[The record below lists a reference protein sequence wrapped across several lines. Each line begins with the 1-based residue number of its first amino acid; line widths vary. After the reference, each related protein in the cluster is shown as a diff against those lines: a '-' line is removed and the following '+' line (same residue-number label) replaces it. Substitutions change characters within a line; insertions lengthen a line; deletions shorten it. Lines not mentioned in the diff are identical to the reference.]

1 MRGLP
6 RRLVTRRRLAAAVV
20 LTAGLLAAGGLPGT
34 PGDEGGTSDRAAP
47 PAPREAALA
56 GSTTVQGE
64 RQSAVLAAD
73 DRRLLELVGSISAG
87 AGTYVQAVGGVDTQ
101 VLTRRERAWTLEDL
115 IALGAAQVQPDDAVL
130 VTRHVLVAPG
140 ARLTIEAPGRAV
152 RLRSQPSGFASL
164 VAWKAEL
171 TLSGAAGR
179 PLRLSSWDPGRG
191 TADVTPVDGRSYVR
205 EVGGAMWLRDVDATH
220 LGFWAGRTSGVAWTG
235 SATAPATGGAVGS
248 SFRSNHYGAFS
259 SEGADLVFTGSVFA
273 GNTVDGLALHRRTV
287 RTTVQDSTARDNG
300 RHGFSA
306 DRGSQSVTYRGVTAV
321 RNSGSGVWFSGSP
334 LSTNLSAG
342 GAPLR
347 AYGQLRVAGGR
358 FAENGRAGIRV
369 VDGHQVVISGAEV
382 VGNRDGVVLD
392 GTTSPTRVD
401 DTVVTGQHRFGIA
414 VSGGTATVADN
425 RVTGST
431 TGIRVQDADVA
442 VTGNAVTEATA
453 HGISVIGRAEGTA
466 LADNTVAGRG
476 PSALDAYRLAAG
488 LSVVQSGNDVTGWA
502 RDRDNSDYWAS
513 FVPNHPMLV
522 LWVVVLG
529 VPLALRLRARRHRG
543 SPGRAPYQDDLLR
556 ERSGL
561 LRVDAAR

>member
-1 MRGLP
+1 MRRRT

-34 PGDEGGTSDRAAP
+34 PGDAGAPDPPAP

-56 GSTTVQGE
+56 GATTVQGE
-64 RQSAVLAAD
+64 RQSAVLAAE
-73 DRRLLELVGSISAG
+73 DRRLLELVGSTPSEPG
-87 AGTYVQAVGGVDTQ
+87 AYVQAVGGVDTQ
-101 VLTRRERAWTLEDL
+101 VLTARGTAWTLDDL
-115 IALGAAQVQPDDAVL
+115 VALGAAEVQPDEAVL

-152 RLRSQPSGFASL
+152 RLRSQPSGFTSL

-171 TLSGAAGR
+171 TLSGAEGR

-191 TADVTPVDGRSYVR
+191 AADVTPVDGRSYVR
-205 EVGGAMWLRDVDATH
+205 EVGGALWLHDVDATH

-235 SATAPATGGAVGS
+235 SATTPATGGAVGS

-259 SEGADLVFTGSVFA
+259 SEGAGLAFTRSVFA
-273 GNTVDGLALHRRTV
+273 DNTVDGLSLHRRTV
-287 RTTVQDSTARDNG
+287 RTTVHDSTARDNG

-306 DRGSQSVTYRGVTAV
+306 DQGSQSVTYHGVTAE
-321 RNSGSGVWFSGSP
+321 RNAGAGVLFDGSP
-334 LSTNLSAG
+334 LSTDLSAG

-347 AYGQLRVAGGR
+347 SYGQLTVDGGR
-358 FAENGRAGIRV
+358 FADNGRAGIRV
-369 VDGHQVVISGAEV
+369 VDGHRVLIRGVAVAGD
-382 VGNRDGVVLD
+382 RDGIVLA

-401 DTVVTGQHRFGIA
+401 DAVVTGQHRFGIT
-414 VSGGTATVADN
+414 VGGGTATLAGN

-431 TGIRVQDADVA
+431 TGIRVQDADVE

-453 HGISVIGRAEGTA
+453 HGISVVGRAEGTA

-488 LSVVQSGNDVTGWA
+488 LSVVQSGNDVTGWE

-513 FVPNHPMLV
+513 FVPNHPMLA

-529 VPLALRLRARRHRG
+529 VPLALRLRARRHQG
-543 SPGRAPYQDDLLR
+543 PPGRAPYRDGIR
-556 ERSGL
+556 HERSSL